1 MPRRRWS
8 GSRRPRKIAPI
19 GWRRG
24 TAARQTPQ
32 PEQCVLRP
40 GGSGRVSVPSRAA
53 RRRIRCEC
61 CRGRVLGSARC
72 RWRIHQS
79 AGDEHL
85 DARADESRDRDEQ
98 FHDRRHGGRE
108 RLHLL
113 LPRSRQSA
121 ARCDGDRRRVH
132 RDESGHSS
140 ARSFEGRERSVPLLD
155 LSRRARHRDGRA
167 GARAVRRGPVITARA
182 GLRVVQNRIAALRRA
197 VLTEVEDIN
206 RLIYHILR
214 GGVIVSVAFL
224 LFGFILTG
232 VTGHPLPDKS
242 IPPRLLGAEL
252 IRFTPAGYLN
262 LGVLVLIF
270 TPVARVLL
278 SLLSFLE
285 ERDRAYVLMT
295 GIVLTNLLISVVLL
309 A

>member
-1 MPRRRWS
+1 M
-8 GSRRPRKIAPI
+8 
-19 GWRRG
+19 
-24 TAARQTPQ
+24 
-32 PEQCVLRP
+32 
-40 GGSGRVSVPSRAA
+40 
-53 RRRIRCEC
+53 
-61 CRGRVLGSARC
+61 
-72 RWRIHQS
+72 
-79 AGDEHL
+79 
-85 DARADESRDRDEQ
+85 
-98 FHDRRHGGRE
+98 
-108 RLHLL
+108 
-113 LPRSRQSA
+113 
-121 ARCDGDRRRVH
+121 
-132 RDESGHSS
+132 
-140 ARSFEGRERSVPLLD
+140 
-155 LSRRARHRDGRA
+155 
-167 GARAVRRGPVITARA
+167 ITARA
-182 GLRVVQNRIAALRRA
+182 GLRLVQHRIAALRRA
-197 VLTEVEDIN
+197 VLTEVEDLN

-224 LFGFILTG
+224 LFGFILAG

-252 IRFTPAGYLN
+252 IGFTPTGYLN